1 MAENIKTPSGKSRR
15 LRYGGTAVLLTAAVI
30 AVVVIM
36 NVIFSALATNFKWYI
51 DMTTEGLYSISD
63 STHALL
69 DPLADRDD
77 VHIRIIFCTDE
88 DELESSYYSKL
99 VHQSALLYASAF
111 DFVSVEYI
119 DVNAHPGE
127 ISAFRTTSGS
137 KIRTNSVIITNDT
150 NGDYRVFTT
159 DSFYT
164 LDESNEPYALNAEYK
179 ITTAILGMTG
189 DNPIAYFTKNHGET
203 TGTSAL
209 WQLLEDA
216 GYEVREVDLQLED
229 IDYERAQLLIIN
241 GPQYDFAGYGADVDE
256 IKKVD
261 EFLDS
266 IGSMMVFMDSN
277 ARSKND
283 FFALDELLSEWG
295 ITFGNSVVYDKVNS
309 INVSGTA
316 LVSVYETE
324 GDGATLTKSMRTL
337 DNVPKSIVTNAMPV
351 ISTYETDERTIDQG
365 TRTISNVLLSS
376 PESYT
381 CAFGSDEV
389 ESTGSQPLMTFTTE
403 LRYIDNE
410 AHRNFVLACGTTEFV
425 SEKYIGRNTY
435 GNVELLY
442 SAMKTMG
449 KVTVPNGIEFKI
461 FDNNELD
468 ITAGEAYAWTVVLAT
483 LLPVT
488 VAVVGIVVYVR
499 RKRL

>member
-1 MAENIKTPSGKSRR
+1 MADNKHIENGRRRR
-15 LRYGGTAVLLTAAVI
+15 LRYGGAAVLLTAAVI
-30 AVVVIM
+30 AVVVII

-63 STHALL
+63 GTHALL
-69 DPLADRDD
+69 DPMADRDD
-77 VHIRIIFCTDE
+77 IRIRIIFCTTE
-88 DELESSYYSKL
+88 EELESSYYSKL
-99 VHQSALLYASAF
+99 VHRSALLYADAF
-111 DFVSVEYI
+111 DFVDVEYI

-137 KIRTNSVIITNDT
+137 KIRTNSVIITNDAT
-150 NGDYRVFTT
+150 GDYRVFTT

-164 LDESNEPYALNAEYK
+164 LDESKEPYALNAEYK

-203 TGTSAL
+203 TDTSAL
-209 WQLLEDA
+209 WSLLEDA
-216 GYEVREVDLQLED
+216 GYEVREIDLQLED
-229 IDYERAQLLIIN
+229 IDYDKARLLIIN

-261 EFLDS
+261 DFLDS
-266 IGSMMVFMDSN
+266 VGSMMVFMDSS

-295 ITFGNSVVYDKVNS
+295 ISFGKSVVYDKVNS

-316 LVSVYETE
+316 LVAVYEDE
-324 GDGATLTKSMRTL
+324 GNGATLSKSMRTL
-337 DNVPKSIVTNAMPV
+337 ENVPKTIVTNAMPI
-351 ISTYETDERTIDQG
+351 ISTYESGTKEIDQG
-365 TRTISNVLLSS
+365 SRDISNVLTSS
-376 PESYT
+376 PESYS

-389 ESTGSQPLMTFTTE
+389 EATGEQPLMTFTTE

-410 AHRNFVLACGTTEFV
+410 AHRNYVLACGTTEFV
-425 SEKYIGRNTY
+425 SEKYIGSSTY

-461 FDNNELD
+461 FDNTALD
-468 ITAGEAYAWTVVLAT
+468 ITASEAYAWTVVLAT
-483 LLPVT
+483 LLPITVT
-488 VAVVGIVVYVR
+488 VVGIVVYVR